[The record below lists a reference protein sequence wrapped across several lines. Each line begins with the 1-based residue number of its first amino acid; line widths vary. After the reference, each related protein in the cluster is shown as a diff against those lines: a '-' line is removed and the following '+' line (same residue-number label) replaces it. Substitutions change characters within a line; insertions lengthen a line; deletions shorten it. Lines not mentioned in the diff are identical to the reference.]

1 MDNMVRQISIGKYVI
16 GPGRP
21 CFIIAEAGVNH
32 NGNINMAKQLVDAAA
47 ISGANAIKFQTF
59 KAERLLTK
67 KTPKAD
73 YQVDAG
79 RPDESQFE
87 MLKNLEL
94 SEDEHKELLRY
105 CDSKGIIF
113 MSTPFDE
120 MSVDL
125 LESLGVHAFKIGSGD
140 ITNLDLISHVACKG
154 KPIIISTG
162 MSFLCDVE
170 RAFYAAE
177 RENNTKVILL
187 HCISNYPTDPADV
200 NLYAMR
206 TISKAFDAPV
216 GYSDH
221 TLGIEIS
228 LAAVALGANV
238 IEKHFTL
245 DCSLPGPD
253 HQSSLEP
260 NELIQ
265 LVAGIR
271 KVESALG
278 NGQKKP
284 AACEAG
290 IAAVARKSLVA
301 AKDIPSG
308 KQLTRDMLAIMRP
321 GTGLP
326 PYMKTYLIG
335 RTAKMDIPAGCVIDL
350 GMIQ

>member
-1 MDNMVRQISIGKYVI
+1 MVSPIRIGKYEI

-32 NGNINMAKQLVDAAA
+32 NGDVEMAKRLVDAAVA
-47 ISGANAIKFQTF
+47 SGANAIKFQTF
-59 KAERLLTK
+59 KAERLVTK
-67 KTPKAD
+67 NALKAD
-73 YQVDAG
+73 YQVDAA

-94 SEDEHKELLRY
+94 SEEAHKNLIKY

-120 MSVDL
+120 ESADL
-125 LESLGVHAFKIGSGD
+125 LDSLGVHAFKIGSGD
-140 ITNLDLISHVACKG
+140 ITNLGLISYVACKG

-162 MSFLCDVE
+162 MSYLCDVE

-177 RENNTKVILL
+177 KEKNTDIILL
-187 HCISNYPTDPADV
+187 HCVSHYPTDPADV

-206 TISKAFDAPV
+206 TISKAFNVPV

-221 TLGIEIS
+221 TSGIEIS

-245 DCSLPGPD
+245 DRSLPGPD

-260 NELIQ
+260 KELTQ
-265 LVAGIR
+265 LISGMR

-278 NGQKKP
+278 DGQKRP

-308 KQLTRDMLAIMRP
+308 KQLTGDMIAIMRP

-326 PYMKTYLIG
+326 PSMKAYLIG
-335 RTAKMDIPAGCVIDL
+335 RTARMDIPAGCLIDL
-350 GMIQ
+350 GMIH